1 MLRTKGQS
9 PSSVKIVWKS
19 SNKLEELLL
28 NTFYPMAKNS
38 DSSKKDLNSIRNIG
52 IIAHIDAGK
61 TTTTERF
68 LFYSGKTHRIGEIDN
83 GTTVMDYL
91 SEERDRGITIVAAA
105 AEFDWTTKGKKGTIH
120 LIDTPGHIDF
130 TAEVERSLRVI
141 DGALVIFS
149 GVEGVEAQSEKV
161 WHQSD
166 HYQVPKVAFINKLD
180 RLGASFDRV
189 RDEISGKF
197 TEIKTCP
204 LQIPIGTES
213 DLSGIIDLIEMK
225 AISFAGEDGADVI
238 TAEIPPEMQATAN
251 HSREELLATISD
263 LSDPIAEL
271 YLEEVNIAPELINS
285 EIRKLVLSNQLVPI
299 MAGSAKKNIGIQ
311 PLLDAVNKY
320 LPSPEN
326 INTYPAISPKTEQAI
341 EISVHDKDFAGLIFK
356 VVAGESADLFY
367 LRIYSGKLHV
377 NDSLYNPRTS
387 QRVRIKRLLKLYSK
401 NIQAEDEAFAG
412 DIVGLIG
419 PANVVT
425 GDTLCSTNKPIL
437 LEKITFPEPI
447 ISMAVEPK
455 SNKDKDRLDSA
466 IELLCRE
473 DPTLN
478 IRVHESTGQR
488 LLSGMGELHLEINSH
503 RIRDEFNLDVR
514 FGVPQVA
521 FRESLKKTVSITGE
535 MSKTIGDQ
543 DLFARVEMLLEPV
556 PKLATGIEIHCE
568 IKRKGNIP
576 NAWIDSAEETL
587 ANGLKTGGNWGYP
600 LIYIRGTIKHIEG
613 DQTKTTESAIAGA
626 VLDGLQQAIL
636 KGTLILE
643 PLVRL
648 DVIAPES
655 AIGEI
660 TGYIQ
665 ARRAVIHGIQPVAT
679 SKHLTCEVPLAEMFG
694 FSKALPK
701 LSGGRAAFSMEP
713 CGYQEITVDDLE
725 RLANRNT
732 QVMQ

>member
-1 MLRTKGQS
+1 
-9 PSSVKIVWKS
+9 
-19 SNKLEELLL
+19 
-28 NTFYPMAKNS
+28 MAKKSNS
-38 DSSKKDLNSIRNIG
+38 PGQTLSSIRNVG

-91 SEERDRGITIVAAA
+91 SEERERGITIVSAA
-105 AEFDWTTKGKKGTIH
+105 AEFNWTTEDKIGTIH

-141 DGALVIFS
+141 DGAVVIFS

-166 HYQVPKVAFINKLD
+166 HYQVPKIAFINKLD
-180 RLGASFDRV
+180 RLGASFERV
-189 RDEISGKF
+189 KGEITDKF
-197 TEIKTCP
+197 TDIKTCA
-204 LQIPIGTES
+204 LQIPIGSEAEFC
-213 DLSGIIDLIEMK
+213 GIIDLLGMQ
-225 AISFAGEDGADVI
+225 AVYFDGEDGSDVRKAD
-238 TAEIPPEMQATAN
+238 IPPEMIDEAN
-251 HSREELLATISD
+251 HAREELLVTISD

-271 YLEEVNIAPELINS
+271 YLEEAEIGLDLLNC

-311 PLLDAVNKY
+311 TLLDAVNIY
-320 LPSPEN
+320 LPSPEDKA
-326 INTYPAISPKTEQAI
+326 TYQGHSPKTE
-341 EISVHDKDFAGLIFK
+341 EIMEINVHDKDFAGMIFK

-377 NDSLYNPRTS
+377 NDSLYNPRTH
-387 QRVRIKRLLKLYSK
+387 QKVRLKRLLKLYSK
-401 NIQAEDEAFAG
+401 NIEAVEEAFAG

-419 PANVVT
+419 PSDVIT
-425 GDTLCSTNKPIL
+425 GDTLCSPNRPVL
-437 LEKITFPEPI
+437 LEKISFPEPV

-466 IELLCRE
+466 ISLLCRE

-478 IRVHESTGQR
+478 IRINEATGQR

-503 RIRDEFNLDVR
+503 RICDEFNLDVR

-521 FRESLKKTVSITGE
+521 FRETLKQKVTITGE
-535 MSKTIGDQ
+535 LSKTIGDH
-543 DLFARVEMLLEPV
+543 DLYAKVELYLEPV
-556 PKLATGIEIHCE
+556 PKLATGLEIHSDV
-568 IKRKGNIP
+568 KKKATLP
-576 NAWIDSAEETL
+576 SAWIESAEETL

-600 LIYIRGTIKHIEG
+600 LIYIRGTIKNIEG
-613 DQTKTTESAIAGA
+613 DPTKTTENAIAGA
-626 VLDGLQQAIL
+626 ILDALHKAIM

-665 ARRAVIHGIQPVAT
+665 ARRALIHGIQPVAA
-679 SKHLTCEVPLAEMFG
+679 SQHLTCEVPLAEMFG

-713 CGYQEITVDDLE
+713 CGYQEISVDELE
-725 RLANRNT
+725 QLANRNT
-732 QVMQ
+732 QVMH

>member
-1 MLRTKGQS
+1 
-9 PSSVKIVWKS
+9 
-19 SNKLEELLL
+19 
-28 NTFYPMAKNS
+28 MAKIS
-38 DSSKKDLNSIRNIG
+38 DSSEKLLSSVRNVG

-68 LFYSGKTHRIGEIDN
+68 LYHSGKTHRIGEIDN

-105 AEFDWTTKGKKGTIH
+105 AEFAWTTNGKKGNIH

-141 DGALVIFS
+141 DGAVVIFS

-166 HYQVPKVAFINKLD
+166 HYRIPKIAFINKLD

-189 RDEISGKF
+189 VTEITEKF
-197 TEIKTCP
+197 TEIKTCT
-204 LQIPIGTES
+204 LQIPIGIES
-213 DLSGIIDLIEMK
+213 DFSGIIDLVNMK
-225 AISFAGEDGADVI
+225 ALYFSGEDGENIRED
-238 TAEIPPEMQATAN
+238 EIPAEMIEISNEA
-251 HSREELLATISD
+251 REEMLVTISD
-263 LSDPIAEL
+263 LSDSVAEL
-271 YLEEVNIAPELINS
+271 YLDEAEIPPDLLDC
-285 EIRKLVLSNQLVPI
+285 EIRKLVLKNQMVPI

-311 PLLDAVNKY
+311 PLMDAVNKY
-320 LPSPEN
+320 LPSPEDAN
-326 INTYPAISPKTEQAI
+326 NYQGISPKTEEPLDI
-341 EISVHDKDFAGLIFK
+341 DVNDKDFVGMIFK
-356 VVAGESADLFY
+356 IVAGESADLFY

-377 NDSLYNPRTS
+377 NDTLYNPRTK
-387 QRVRIKRLLKLYSK
+387 QKVRIKRLLRLYAK
-401 NIQAEDEAFAG
+401 NIEAVEEAFAG

-419 PANVVT
+419 PSNVIT
-425 GDTLCSTNKPIL
+425 GDTLCAVNKPVL
-437 LEKITFPEPI
+437 LEKITFPEPV

-455 SNKDKDRLDSA
+455 SNKDKDRLDAA

-478 IRVHESTGQR
+478 IRIHEATGQR

-503 RIRDEFNLDVR
+503 RIRDEFKLDVR

-521 FRESLKKTVSITGE
+521 FRETLKEKISITGE
-535 MSKTIGDQ
+535 MSKTIADQ
-543 DLFARVEMLLEPV
+543 DLYAKVEILLEPI
-556 PKLATGIEIHCE
+556 PKLESGIEIHSE
-568 IKRKGNIP
+568 IKRNSNIP

-587 ANGLKTGGNWGYP
+587 SNGLKTGGNWGYP
-600 LIYIRGTIKHIEG
+600 LIYIRGTIKNIEG
-613 DQTKTTESAIAGA
+613 SQEKTTESAIAGA
-626 VLDGLQQAIL
+626 VLDALHKAIL

-643 PLVRL
+643 PLVKL
-648 DVIAPES
+648 DVISPES

-665 ARRAVIHGIQPVAT
+665 ARRAIIHGIQPIAA

-713 CGYQEITVDDLE
+713 CGYQEISADDLE